1 MKEIQEKRLEN
12 ELKFIKESNNN
23 NISNKI
29 TKLNTEG
36 EFQVDITIQPSS
48 TIYSNN
54 IHLVLIIHKN
64 FPFNPPKLYFK
75 TKFTFPH
82 LCDGRDFLEDIL
94 GSTWVTKYR
103 LIDIINKIPQFVNE
117 YLKSLNEG
125 YLILAGKYY
134 LGEKYNLE
142 FLESLPVY
150 SKRIKEKEEI
160 NGKHI
165 EVNKLLIVS
174 DLYFCLFEIDKKHKN
189 FGALTFWSNIKAL
202 ITIKRIVKENE
213 CILIWRNKFEHKKAY
228 EISIIVPNGE
238 EIVKLMVQKMESFGV
253 KYNISQ
259 KKLGTKEG
267 KLPICD
273 IDLIEKSIEELEK
286 KLSDKETKVE
296 DVQTLMSLYEKAI
309 EFYSAMNNPRYE
321 HFMKK
326 TQECMKMQI
335 MIDLMNNKIKEGNKN
350 NNDNKKQLLTE
361 SKKEISKAEDEITN
375 TNKQNNEIENNQKN
389 KEQNI
394 NNKINLDNED
404 KPTEQITSAVDN
416 LPTISSENNNSKASA
431 PIVHVEMS
439 NDDDD
444 NPIDVGSDEDDE
456 DN

>member
-75 TKFTFPH
+75 TKFAFPH

-94 GSTWVTKYR
+94 GSAWVTKYR

-125 YLILAGKYY
+125 YLSLAGKYY
-134 LGEKYNLE
+134 LGDKYNLE
-142 FLESLPVY
+142 FLESLPIY

-189 FGALTFWSNIKAL
+189 SGTLTFWSNIKAL

-273 IDLIEKSIEELEK
+273 IDLIEKNIEELEK
-286 KLSDKETKVE
+286 KISDKEPKVE
-296 DVQTLMSLYEKAI
+296 DVQKLISLYEKAI

-335 MIDLMNNKIKEGNKN
+335 MINVTDNKIKEGND
-350 NNDNKKQLLTE
+350 NNDNKELQTE
-361 SKKEISKAEDEITN
+361 SKKEISKTEDEITN
-375 TNKQNNEIENNQKN
+375 TNVQNPEIENNQN
-389 KEQNI
+389 DIAQSI
-394 NNKINLDNED
+394 NNKINRDNENT
-404 KPTEQITSAVDN
+404 PTEQTTSIVEN
-416 LPTISSENNNSKASA
+416 LPITSSENNNSKTSA
-431 PIVHVEMS
+431 KIVHVQMS